1 MELVPD
7 YLICSSDSPPNPTH
21 HVWVC
26 SIASLSDSWIPLGD
40 HNTDDP
46 VRLLDIPRVA
56 STTIELKGTPDRTAA
71 IAVRESP
78 LRPGTYR
85 VWFYITYFEPSPRV
99 LRGPTL
105 TRRDLLCRFR
115 LSLPATGGY
124 QLTWR
129 QQSSTLVECANRLGG
144 ISYSGHATTF
154 RRRRPAASQQILP
167 PEIAFVPILVGIPG
181 GMDGALMDVQV
192 APFSGALSWSTDH
205 SAILCYYK

>member
-1 MELVPD
+1 MIQCNCWISLMSHRPQSNSRAHPIVLQQSQYAKVRFDLERTE
-7 YLICSSDSPPNPTH
+7 CG
-21 HVWVC
+21 
-26 SIASLSDSWIPLGD
+26 SISHI
-40 HNTDDP
+40 
-46 VRLLDIPRVA
+46 
-56 STTIELKGTPDRTAA
+56 
-71 IAVRESP
+71 
-78 LRPGTYR
+78 
-85 VWFYITYFEPSPRV
+85 FEPSPRV

-167 PEIAFVPILVGIPG
+167 AEIAFVPILVGIPG

-205 SAILCYYK
+205 SVILCYYE